1 MQFKKYFAL
10 VLTGAALAVSGVAQA
25 WPDRPIELVVGFA
38 PGGGT
43 DITAR
48 TLAKFMEEEL
58 GQTVTVLNKPG
69 ASGAIGLSYV
79 GRAKP
84 DGYTVAMTNMPG
96 LVSLPIERKPGFTL
110 DRFTYLANL
119 VSDPSPRSEEPRV
132 GKEGV

>member
-84 DGYTVAMTNMPG
+84 DGY
-96 LVSLPIERKPGFTL
+96 
-110 DRFTYLANL
+110 
-119 VSDPSPRSEEPRV
+119 RSEERRV
-132 GKEGV
+132 GKECVSTCRFRWSTYH